1 MTGREVMRRLSKL
14 GDDQLDYDLAV
25 YFRDLDRYFNVSS
38 LEIIKDENHEKLDL
52 DQPFLVT

>member
-14 GDDQLDYDLAV
+14 RDDQLDYDLAV

-38 LEIIKDENHEKLDL
+38 LEIIKDENHEKLEL
-52 DQPFLVT
+52 DQPFLVM

>member
-1 MTGREVMRRLSKL
+1 VTGREVMRKLSKL

-38 LEIIKDENHEKLDL
+38 LEIIKEDDHEKLDVG
-52 DQPFLVT
+52 QPFLVT